1 MDMPLENMKRLLETT
16 VAFVGRTGVKALE
29 LEPRR
34 VKLMAPLRGNENHI
48 GTMYTGALFTLAEI
62 PVGALYLTTFDVSKY
77 YPEIKEMTIQFVRP
91 AKTDCDH
98 RSGHIGGGGPTNSGG
113 SGCQRKGGICP
124 FWRRQGQCRR
134 SCCHE
139 HRDFPTAVDRGVT
152 SLRHLEKLKNPV
164 LT

>member
-91 AKTDCDH
+91 AKTDATIEVVI
-98 RSGHIGGGGPTNSGG
+98 SEEEV
-113 SGCQRKGGICP
+113 QRIQAEADANGKAEFVLFGDVKDSAG
-124 FWRRQGQCRR
+124 
-134 SCCHE
+134 E
-139 HRDFPTAVDRGVT
+139 VVVT
-152 SLRHLEKLKNPV
+152 STGTFQLR
-164 LT
+164 LTGA